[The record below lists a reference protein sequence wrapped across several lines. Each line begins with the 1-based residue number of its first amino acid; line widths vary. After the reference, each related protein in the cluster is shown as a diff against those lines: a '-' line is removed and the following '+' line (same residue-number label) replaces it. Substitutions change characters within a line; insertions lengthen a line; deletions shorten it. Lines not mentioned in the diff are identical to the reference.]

1 MVLEVNSQL
10 LFDLAWLFK
19 VEAARENNR
28 KKGDGG
34 ESMRL
39 FCISLELEE
48 KARDKKREEVEA
60 FYLGGF
66 G

>member
-1 MVLEVNSQL
+1 MNSHL

-19 VEAARENNR
+19 VEAAHENNR
-28 KKGDGG
+28 QRMDGG

-48 KARDKKREEVEA
+48 KARAQRRKELEEVYMEG
-60 FYLGGF
+60 LE
-66 G
+66 